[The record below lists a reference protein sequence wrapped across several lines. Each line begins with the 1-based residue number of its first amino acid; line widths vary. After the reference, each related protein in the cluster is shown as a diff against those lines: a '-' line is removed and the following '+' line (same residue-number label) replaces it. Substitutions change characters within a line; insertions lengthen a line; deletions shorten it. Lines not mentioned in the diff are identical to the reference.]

1 MSLRYGITTGTCAA
15 AAAKAAASVLAGEVA
30 PHEVQLQ
37 LPSGE
42 TTRVPIVGVEC
53 IRGSTAATAIVRKDA
68 GDDPDVTHGLEVRV
82 TVSWDDAGDVTFVA
96 GEGVGTVTKPGLQ
109 VPPGQPA
116 VNPVPRQM
124 IAAAVREVTS
134 RGVRV
139 EIGIPGGREI
149 AARTF
154 NPRLGIEGGLS
165 ILGTTGIVRPYCTR
179 ALHEALKC
187 AVNVAA
193 ACQVAAPVLVP
204 GNIGARAASRHFSL
218 RDEQLIEAGNEWGF
232 LLDLLPGR
240 DFLAVLLVGHP
251 GKLAKLAAGQWDTH
265 SARSSQATHYLDALC
280 SQVVGHPAPNCPT
293 TEGMF
298 ASLAPPERTQLANAL
313 ADRVRS
319 AVTARLANRLPVAV
333 FLVDMAGQR
342 LGTDGDLSPW
352 L

>member
-1 MSLRYGITTGTCAA
+1 MSLRCGITTGTCAA
-15 AAAKAAASVLAGEVA
+15 AAAKAAASALAGEVA
-30 PHEVQLQ
+30 PREVQLR

-42 TTRVPIVGVEC
+42 TARVPILRVQHVE
-53 IRGSTAATAIVRKDA
+53 GSPVATAAVRKDA

-82 TVSWDDAGDVTFVA
+82 TVSWDDAGDVTFAA

-109 VPPGQPA
+109 IPPGQPA

-139 EIGIPGGREI
+139 EIAIPGGREI

-165 ILGTTGIVRPYCTR
+165 ILGTTGVVRPYCTR
-179 ALHEALKC
+179 ALREALTC
-187 AVNVAA
+187 AINVAA
-193 ACQVAAPVLVP
+193 ACRVAAPVLVP
-204 GNIGARAASRHFSL
+204 GNIGARAAAQHFSL
-218 RDEQLIEAGNEWGF
+218 RDEQIVEVGNEWGF

-240 DFLAVLLVGHP
+240 GFRAVLLVGHP

-265 SARSSQATHYLDALC
+265 SSRSSQATQCVDALC
-280 SQVVGHPAPNCPT
+280 AQVLGHPAPNCPT

-298 ASLAPPERTQLANAL
+298 AKLAPSEKTQLANAL
-313 ADRVRS
+313 ANRVRL
-319 AVTARLANRLPVAV
+319 AVAARLADRLRVAV
-333 FLVDMAGQR
+333 LLVDMAGQR
-342 LGTDGDLSPW
+342 LGSDGDLSPW
-352 L
+352 R